1 MSPRSQ
7 PGGWERILRG
17 GASRQERG
25 GGASANGFPASRLG
39 TSLGKDC
46 ILT

>member
-17 GASRQERG
+17 GASRQEEAEPPRMVSQPG
-25 GGASANGFPASRLG
+25 GWEPVGARTVS
-39 TSLGKDC
+39 
-46 ILT
+46 